1 MWKPKVNKYK
11 AGQIVTIN
19 GKRYRLTKTTRK
31 QACAACYLENS
42 HKCIC
47 ANAQSKFAKVC
58 LNKAN
63 DCFLKEIPVK
73 G

>member
-1 MWKPKVNKYK
+1 MNKYK
-11 AGQIVTIN
+11 AGQVVTVD

-31 QACAACYLENS
+31 QACGACYLENS

-47 ANAQSKFAKVC
+47 ADAQSRFARIC
-58 LNKAN
+58 LNKQH
-63 DCFLKEIPVK
+63 DTFLKEIPAK